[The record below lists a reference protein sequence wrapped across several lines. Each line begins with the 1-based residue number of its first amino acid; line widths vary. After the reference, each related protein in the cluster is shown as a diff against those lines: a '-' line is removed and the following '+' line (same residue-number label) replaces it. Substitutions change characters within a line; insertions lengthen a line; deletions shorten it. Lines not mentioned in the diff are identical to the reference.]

1 MVILKNF
8 IHRLRCQNHLNVSI
22 TDSGSER
29 VKCTTTFNGHIQKAK
44 QIKAT
49 SK

>member
-1 MVILKNF
+1 MVTLKDF

-29 VKCTTTFNGHIQKAK
+29 VKVETGMPYFAI
-44 QIKAT
+44 
-49 SK
+49 SV

>member
-1 MVILKNF
+1 MVTLQDF

-29 VKCTTTFNGHIQKAK
+29 VKDGASQYRRTFAMVMTMGEK
-44 QIKAT
+44 
-49 SK
+49 